1 MWSKH
6 LSRWICGDGIDGKK
20 YTIDKADSDKGDFK
34 GIQSFQ
40 ENSRKAVSCSRI
52 LQWISNLKRP
62 RIKHQGARIIARCP
76 ATYICVS
83 FPDRSSAAGP
93 HNQSIIIKARS
104 KHQSKI
110 KARIQNRFGSLAFD
124 NSLAICCTVHD
135 MWRIQK
141 YVWNA
146 VDWNLPWDFSGV
158 SLRKNS
164 THFMPDFVDFCR
176 ISAKCSNLP
185 CPSPRASPKLCAVL
199 REGCPPSVR
208 SLRRGA

>member
-1 MWSKH
+1 MCSKH

-20 YTIDKADSDKGDFK
+20 YTIDKADPDKGDFK
-34 GIQSFQ
+34 RIQSFQ

-104 KHQSKI
+104 KQGYKTDSEVWRLTTALQYAVLYTI
-110 KARIQNRFGSLAFD
+110 CGAYGSMSEMPGIGVCSEISRAFRCARIF
-124 NSLAICCTVHD
+124 
-135 MWRIQK
+135 
-141 YVWNA
+141 
-146 VDWNLPWDFSGV
+146 
-158 SLRKNS
+158 
-164 THFMPDFVDFCR
+164 THFTPNFVDFCR
-176 ISAKCSNLP
+176 ISAKSPNLP
-185 CPSPRASPKLCAVL
+185 CPSPRTSPKLCAVL
-199 REGCPPSVR
+199 REGCPPSLR

>member
-1 MWSKH
+1 MGYCVNF
-6 LSRWICGDGIDGKK
+6 LLLCAQNICRAESVETVLTVKK

-104 KHQSKI
+104 KRGYKTDSEVW
-110 KARIQNRFGSLAFD
+110 RFRKF
-124 NSLAICCTVHD
+124 
-135 MWRIQK
+135 
-141 YVWNA
+141 
-146 VDWNLPWDFSGV
+146 GV
-158 SLRKNS
+158 
-164 THFMPDFVDFCR
+164 
-176 ISAKCSNLP
+176 
-185 CPSPRASPKLCAVL
+185 
-199 REGCPPSVR
+199 
-208 SLRRGA
+208 